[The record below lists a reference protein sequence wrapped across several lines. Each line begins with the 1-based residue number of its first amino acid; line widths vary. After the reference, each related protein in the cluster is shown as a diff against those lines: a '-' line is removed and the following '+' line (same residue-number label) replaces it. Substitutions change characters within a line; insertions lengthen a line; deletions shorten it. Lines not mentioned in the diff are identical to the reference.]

1 MNRELCEKFRGD
13 TGVRAS
19 YLFLGQAQ
27 VVFSLNSGLF
37 NINQN
42 ASRKTINSSV
52 LTLNHF
58 FLIDLVRVG

>member
-1 MNRELCEKFRGD
+1 M
-13 TGVRAS
+13 RAS

-52 LTLNHF
+52 LALNHF